1 MPNIIFEKRLEA
13 DPRKDTNIY
22 KLKAPRVNE
31 ALLLQSARRFGLAGD
46 RRVGQLVL
54 EPHEIGYTEGSFT
67 LTLGKRSGAIRF
79 MDMMKF
85 QLDDGKTNIRMSDE
99 NAIKTAKEF
108 IRKYD
113 LASLRECKPLRV
125 TRLRVGTLKV
135 GARRA
140 QERVIDVGVLF
151 QRFVDGLPVF
161 GPGGKMMV
169 YLDKNR
175 DLIGVDRVWRDIS
188 SVSRPVLKRELHTP
202 EWAES
207 SLKRSLA
214 RSTSPKIRVKEMQ
227 FGYFEGGICDIQRTM
242 QPAYVMPLRLHAAE
256 DKMVMRSLH
265 VIPAAERPVGRIMPR
280 KQRRATEPV
289 RR

>member
-1 MPNIIFEKRLEA
+1 MH
-13 DPRKDTNIY
+13 
-22 KLKAPRVNE
+22 
-31 ALLLQSARRFGLAGD
+31 SARRFGLEGD
-46 RRVGQLVL
+46 RRVGQFVL
-54 EPHEIGYTEGSFT
+54 EPHEIGYTEGGFT
-67 LTLGKRSGAIRF
+67 LTLGKRSGAMRF

-85 QLDDGKTNIRMSDE
+85 QADDGETNIRMSDE
-99 NAIKTAKEF
+99 NAIETAKEF

-125 TRLRVGTLKV
+125 TRLRVGTLKK

-140 QERVIDVGVLF
+140 RERVIDVGVLF
-151 QRFVDGLPVF
+151 QRYVDGLPVF

-175 DLIGVDRVWRDIS
+175 DLIGIDRVWREIS
-188 SVSRPVLKRELHTP
+188 RVSRPVRKRELRKP
-202 EWAES
+202 EWAEF

-214 RSTSPKIRVKEMQ
+214 RSSAPEIRVKEMQ

-242 QPAYVMPLRLHAAE
+242 QPAYVMPLRLHTPGG
-256 DKMVMRSLH
+256 KMVMRSLH

-280 KQRRATEPV
+280 KQRRPAAPV